1 MEVTKPIVAVIG
13 VGLMGGSLGMA
24 LRLRK
29 YKVIGIGRNLK
40 KLQIA
45 KKTGAV
51 DFFYTDMKYAANANI
66 IVICLPVNKIV
77 ETYKE
82 LIKFV
87 SNKTIICDIGSTKY
101 TTAKKIKQIIGKNKN
116 YPYFVGCHPMT
127 GTEKSGITNAVNEL
141 YTKKTVVITDK
152 KENKKIKPVVK
163 MWKDIGCNVVFMSPE
178 KHDELVA
185 FTSHLPHII
194 AFSFYK
200 IFKDKLKNN
209 SQIKAV
215 TAGSFESI
223 TRVAKSSSD
232 IWLPIIEN
240 NTKNLKKVV
249 DEFCNQL
256 NLFSKNFKN
265 KNKLKNLIDKSV
277 RNDTK

>member
-1 MEVTKPIVAVIG
+1 MNPTVSIIG

-24 LRLRK
+24 LRQKR
-29 YKVIGIGRNLK
+29 YRVIGIGRNLK

-51 DFFYTDMKYAANANI
+51 DCFYTDIKYAANSDI
-66 IVICLPVNKIV
+66 IVICLPVDKII

-87 SNKTIICDIGSTKY
+87 SNKTVICDIGSTKNNII
-101 TTAKKIKQIIGKNKN
+101 KSIKQIIKNKD

-127 GTEKSGITNAVNEL
+127 GTEKNGIINAVSEL

-152 KENKKIKPVVK
+152 KENKKIKQVVK
-163 MWKDIGCNVVFMSPE
+163 MWKDVGCNIVYMSAQN
-178 KHDELVA
+178 HDEFVA

-194 AFSFYK
+194 AFSFYR
-200 IFKDKLKNN
+200 IFKDKLKND
-209 SQIKAV
+209 SRIKSV

-232 IWLPIIEN
+232 IWIPIIEN
-240 NTKNLKKVV
+240 NAKNLKKIIK
-249 DEFCNQL
+249 EFCKQI
-256 NLFSKNFKN
+256 NLFSKNFEN
-265 KNKLKNLIDKSV
+265 KNKLKKLIDKSV
-277 RNDTK
+277 INDNK